1 MENCVSTST
10 HRMVG
15 RRNRHLLRPFHFP
28 RIPLQ
33 PHRREVWPQL
43 LVQLL
48 PFSGINPQPFVP
60 NETGPI
66 VTIPNAPLVQ
76 LVTTPPLTRACA
88 GPSQS
93 SRQECQ
99 VQDLQSLLLL
109 SRLLLNCTRTA
120 SFTILFLL
128 AAL

>member
-1 MENCVSTST
+1 MSAQAPIAWWAGETGVCYVPSISQESLSNPTDVKYAHSFWCNS
-10 HRMVG
+10 
-15 RRNRHLLRPFHFP
+15 
-28 RIPLQ
+28 
-33 PHRREVWPQL
+33 
-43 LVQLL
+43 
-48 PFSGINPQPFVP
+48 FSSSAINPQPFVP
-60 NETGPI
+60 NETVPI
-66 VTIPNAPLVQ
+66 VTVPNAPLVQ

-109 SRLLLNCTRTA
+109 SSLLLNCTRTA
-120 SFTILFLL
+120 SFTLLFLL

>member
-1 MENCVSTST
+1 MSAQAPIAWWAGETGVCYVPSISQESLSNPTDVKCGHSFWCNS
-10 HRMVG
+10 
-15 RRNRHLLRPFHFP
+15 FSS
-28 RIPLQ
+28 
-33 PHRREVWPQL
+33 
-43 LVQLL
+43 
-48 PFSGINPQPFVP
+48 SGINPQPFVP
-60 NETGPI
+60 NETVPI
-66 VTIPNAPLVQ
+66 VTVPNAPLVQ

-109 SRLLLNCTRTA
+109 SSLLLNCTRTA
-120 SFTILFLL
+120 SFTLLFLL

>member
-1 MENCVSTST
+1 MSAQAPIAWWAGETGVCYVPSISQESLSNPTDVKYAHSCWCNSFSS
-10 HRMVG
+10 
-15 RRNRHLLRPFHFP
+15 
-28 RIPLQ
+28 
-33 PHRREVWPQL
+33 
-43 LVQLL
+43 
-48 PFSGINPQPFVP
+48 SGINPQPFVP
-60 NETGPI
+60 NETVPI
-66 VTIPNAPLVQ
+66 VTVPNAPLVQ

-109 SRLLLNCTRTA
+109 SSLLLNCTRTA
-120 SFTILFLL
+120 SFTLLFLL

>member
-1 MENCVSTST
+1 MSAQAPIAWWAGETGVCYVPSISKESLSNPTDVKYGHSFCSNSSS
-10 HRMVG
+10 
-15 RRNRHLLRPFHFP
+15 
-28 RIPLQ
+28 
-33 PHRREVWPQL
+33 
-43 LVQLL
+43 
-48 PFSGINPQPFVP
+48 SGVDPQPFVP
-60 NETGPI
+60 NETVPI

>member
-1 MENCVSTST
+1 MSAQAPIAWWAGETGVCYVPSISQESLSNPTDVKRGHSCWC
-10 HRMVG
+10 
-15 RRNRHLLRPFHFP
+15 NPFSS
-28 RIPLQ
+28 
-33 PHRREVWPQL
+33 
-43 LVQLL
+43 
-48 PFSGINPQPFVP
+48 SGINPQPFVP
-60 NETGPI
+60 NETVPI
-66 VTIPNAPLVQ
+66 VTVPNAPLVQ

-109 SRLLLNCTRTA
+109 SSLLLNCTRTA
-120 SFTILFLL
+120 SFTLFLLL

>member
-1 MENCVSTST
+1 MSALAPIAWWAGETGICYVPSISQESLSNPTDVKYGHSFCSNSSS
-10 HRMVG
+10 
-15 RRNRHLLRPFHFP
+15 
-28 RIPLQ
+28 
-33 PHRREVWPQL
+33 
-43 LVQLL
+43 
-48 PFSGINPQPFVP
+48 SGVDPQPFVP
-60 NETGPI
+60 NETVPI
-66 VTIPNAPLVQ
+66 VTVPNAPLVQ
-76 LVTTPPLTRACA
+76 LVTTPLLTRACA